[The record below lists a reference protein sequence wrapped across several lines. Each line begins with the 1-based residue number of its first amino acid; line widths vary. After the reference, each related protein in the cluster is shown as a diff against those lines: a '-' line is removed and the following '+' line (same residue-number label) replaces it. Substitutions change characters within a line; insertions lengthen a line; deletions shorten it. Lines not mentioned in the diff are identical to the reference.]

1 MPLYDYSCEK
11 CGKRF
16 ELMRS
21 MSDNSQVTC
30 PDCASVCKKNVTT
43 TSFML
48 KGTGWY
54 KTDYT
59 SSGTAGTKTTHSPSC
74 GCCHKASDGTCGI

>member
-21 MSDNSQVTC
+21 ISDKSEVKC
-30 PDCASVCKKNVTT
+30 PDCNSSCKKNVTA
-43 TSFML
+43 TSFQL

-59 SSGTAGTKTTHSPSC
+59 SSGTAGIASHGPSC